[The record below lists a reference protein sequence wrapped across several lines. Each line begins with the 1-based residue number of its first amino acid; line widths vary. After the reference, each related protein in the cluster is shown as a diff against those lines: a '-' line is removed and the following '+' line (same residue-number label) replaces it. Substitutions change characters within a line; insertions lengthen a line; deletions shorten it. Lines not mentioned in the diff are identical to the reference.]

1 MAKLL
6 FILIFSVLSL
16 INSSKDLL
24 SPYAIPKSY
33 ELSLVLNEQL
43 NKTSFTAIANITF
56 EFTEANHR
64 SIVLN
69 SKGLK
74 LRSSWQVFRQGIIK
88 IPHSLLEE
96 NLKAETINFPVSR
109 LFDVGIP
116 YSLIVEYD
124 GVIND
129 ETNQGLFMRRYTN
142 EDGEDDVMLM
152 TQMAPTYLRNLIPC
166 MDEPQ
171 FVTVFNLEV
180 QNVPKGYEVISNGL
194 PSTKVV
200 DEKTGYEE
208 IETSLIE
215 L

>member
-6 FILIFSVLSL
+6 FILIFSVLTL
-16 INSSKDLL
+16 INSSKGLL

-33 ELSLVLNEQL
+33 ELSLVLNEQI

-56 EFTEANHR
+56 VFTEANHR

-96 NLKAETINFPVSR
+96 NLKAEIINFPVSR

-129 ETNQGLFMRRYTN
+129 ATNQGLFMRRYTN

-171 FVTVFNLEV
+171 FATVFNLEV
-180 QNVPKGYEVISNGL
+180 HNVPNGYEDISNGL
-194 PSTKVV
+194 PSTKVIN
-200 DEKTGYEE
+200 EKTGYEE
-208 IETSLIE
+208 IETSMIE